1 MNEQKPTDDLELD
14 ALVIILRGTFKE
26 LIQVAPNL
34 TEEHSG
40 MLSNIQKPNR
50 LADRA
55 ISLLTLSNSEKQ
67 TILEEMDVINRCEE
81 ANTILSKEIERIKLG
96 EEIQSEVQDEIAK
109 SQREYYLREQLKAIR
124 KELGEDEGSVEL
136 TELEEKVT
144 DWIKDAVGIPTSWKG
159 VINDTAS
166 IGSICSLLTAREC
179 KTDYLTNLH
188 GLKDNKFKVYC
199 SKEAHSSIE
208 KAVKTIGIGS
218 KNLKKISTNSD
229 LSMNCNELEIEIKRD
244 IKKTNI
250 PLAIVTT
257 FGTTGTV
264 AFDSINE
271 IAKVAKKY
279 KIWHHIDAA
288 YAGSVLL
295 LDEYKGYIENLKL
308 ADTFIFN
315 PHKWMLTNFDCSLYY
330 VKDKTKLIKTLE
342 IHPEYLRSTTK
353 EKINNY
359 KDWSLQLGRRF
370 RALKLWFVIRT
381 FGINGIKKY
390 LRNHIKLAK
399 DLNSKIIKNKDFE
412 ITANQNIIMINFRY
426 NPKSSK
432 YSDKDL
438 NYINKNLVKKLNKTG
453 KIYISHTIINGV
465 YSIRMPIASTTIEK
479 NNLDNSWELIQ
490 KISKNIIK

>member
-1 MNEQKPTDDLELD
+1 MNIDE
-14 ALVIILRGTFKE
+14 FKNQGHKIVDWMYNYLNE
-26 LIQVAPNL
+26 IEKYP
-34 TEEHSG
+34 
-40 MLSNIQKPNR
+40 IKPNIEPGEIYKSLPDLPPIDGENFDDIFKDFEKTIMPGMTHWQNPNFHAFFPSNNSYPSI
-50 LADRA
+50 LAEML
-55 ISLLTLSNSEKQ
+55 IS
-67 TILEEMDVINRCEE
+67 TIGAQCMMWDTSP
-81 ANTILSKEIERIKLG
+81 A
-96 EEIQSEVQDEIAK
+96 A
-109 SQREYYLREQLKAIR
+109 
-124 KELGEDEGSVEL
+124 

-229 LSMNCNELEIEIKRD
+229 LSMNCNELEIEIKKD
-244 IKKTNI
+244 IEKNNI

-271 IAKVAKKY
+271 IAKIAKKY

-315 PHKWMLTNFDCSLYY
+315 PHKWMLTNFDCSLYF
-330 VKDKTKLIKTLE
+330 VKDKKKLIKTLE

-412 ITANQNIIMINFRY
+412 ITANQNINMINFRY